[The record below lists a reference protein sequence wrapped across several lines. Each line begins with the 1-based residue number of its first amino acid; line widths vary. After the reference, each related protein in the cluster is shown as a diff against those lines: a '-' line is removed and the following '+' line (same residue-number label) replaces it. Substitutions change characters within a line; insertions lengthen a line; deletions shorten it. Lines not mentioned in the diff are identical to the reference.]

1 MNKFYIVAYSE
12 YILENDVNKEIICF
26 DEIIE
31 SSKNYFN
38 EDLSDID
45 YYDLTEFVKEYVS
58 NQIFKYTNSKVEFL
72 ETHVYTIHDNF
83 NEINF

>member
-38 EDLSDID
+38 EDLYDID

-58 NQIFKYTNSKVEFL
+58 NQISKYTNSKVEFL
-72 ETHVYTIHDNF
+72 ETHVYTIHDTF